1 MTDRQRNFISRL
13 VGEKVLPTDGPDAA
27 RTAYVTRFVAGAAAE
42 PNVQQASRMIEWLLA
57 LPTREGAATAGGN
70 DVQVEAGRYA
80 LVDTDGVVKFYV
92 VDRPTDG
99 KWAGYTFL
107 SAQASDEK
115 HPIRNRE
122 TKQRILAEIAAD
134 PMGALTRYGIE
145 LGRCGVCGRTLT
157 DEMSRA
163 TGIGPDCAA
172 RLGVDRYT
180 LVDRDDGVGA
190 EDETLAQEAL
200 AEMEE
205 EGRSEMDGEAL
216 AASGA
221 PADPSRAMTW
231 RQRKQAVREQ
241 QGGRRRTSSGYDPST
256 APIPY

>member
-13 VGEKVLPTDGPDAA
+13 VSEKVLPTTPDAHGNA
-27 RTAYVTRFVAGAAAE
+27 DAAKAAYVTRLVAGDAAA
-42 PNVQQASRMIEWLLA
+42 PSVQQASAIIEWLLA
-57 LPTREGAATAGGN
+57 LPTREGAAPAGGN
-70 DVQVEAGRYA
+70 DMPDVEAGRYA
-80 LVDTDGVVKFYV
+80 LVEDGVVKFYV

-122 TKQRILAEIAAD
+122 TKQRVLAAIAAD

-157 DEMSRA
+157 DETSRA
-163 TGIGPDCAA
+163 AGIGPDCAA
-172 RLGVDRYT
+172 RLGVDRIAPAPRVQETPSVLSPNPMPVSDEITGDMY
-180 LVDRDDGVGA
+180 GA
-190 EDETLAQEAL
+190 F
-200 AEMEE
+200 
-205 EGRSEMDGEAL
+205 

-231 RQRKQAVREQ
+231 RERKQQGRE
-241 QGGRRRTSSGYDPST
+241 RRSTGYDPST